1 MLSFVEILLMILL
14 NARLKIVLPTI
25 MRIMT
30 HSLLVSYPV
39 IISIIYLLATLLT
52 SPMEVLKI
60 PRIT

>member
-30 HSLLVSYPV
+30 HNLLVSYPV